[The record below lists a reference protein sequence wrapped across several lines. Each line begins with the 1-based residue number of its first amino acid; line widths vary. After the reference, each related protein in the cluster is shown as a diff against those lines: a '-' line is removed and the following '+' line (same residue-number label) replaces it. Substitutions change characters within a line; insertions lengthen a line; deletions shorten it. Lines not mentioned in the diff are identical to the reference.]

1 MVYEFLVKA
10 PDAGKRLDLFLAGQG
25 LDFSRSQIQKW
36 GEEGGVTVNGHPA
49 KAGYRLKTGEQV
61 VLTPKEP
68 DPILLKPEPIP
79 LLIVFEDPDLLVIDK
94 PAGLVVHPA
103 PGNYSGTL
111 VHALLHLGQNLS
123 TASGAFRPGIVHRL
137 DKDTSGLLIVAKND
151 LCHRALTN
159 QFQSGLIFKEYQAL
173 TWGTPPQRQ
182 GIIDRPIGRHPIDRK
197 KMAINEV
204 RGKPALTEWL
214 VLETYHPGINRL
226 RLRIKTGRT
235 HQIRVHL
242 AASGLPILGDP
253 LYGPKKR
260 GLKGLDPALATSLAS
275 LSRQM
280 LHAGRLAFA
289 HPRTQI
295 HMEFTSPWPADMSQL
310 IDLLKK
316 S

>member
-1 MVYEFLVKA
+1 
-10 PDAGKRLDLFLAGQG
+10 
-25 LDFSRSQIQKW
+25 
-36 GEEGGVTVNGHPA
+36 
-49 KAGYRLKTGEQV
+49 
-61 VLTPKEP
+61 
-68 DPILLKPEPIP
+68 EPIP
-79 LLIVFEDPDLLVIDK
+79 LQIVFEDSDLLVIDK

-111 VHALLHLGQNLS
+111 VHALLYLGQNLS
-123 TASGAFRPGIVHRL
+123 TAGGAFRPGIVHRL

-151 LCHRALTN
+151 LCHQALAR
-159 QFQSGLIFKEYQAL
+159 QFQSGFIFKEYQAL

-182 GIIDRPIGRHPIDRK
+182 GIINRPIGRHPIDRK
-197 KMAINEV
+197 KMAVNEV

-214 VLETYHPGINRL
+214 VLETYPPGVNRL

-242 AASGLPILGDP
+242 AALGLPILGDP
-253 LYGPKKR
+253 LYGSKKR
-260 GLKGLDPALATSLAS
+260 GLQGLNPALANGLAS

-280 LHAGRLAFA
+280 LHAGRLAFT
-289 HPRTQI
+289 HPRTQTQL
-295 HMEFTSPWPADMSQL
+295 EFTSPWPPDMNQL

>member
-1 MVYEFLVKA
+1 MVYEFIIQG

-36 GEEGGVTVNGHPA
+36 GEEGGVTVNSRPA
-49 KAGYRLKTGEQV
+49 KSGYRLKTGDQV
-61 VLTPKEP
+61 VLTPKES
-68 DPILLKPEPIP
+68 DPILLQPEPIP
-79 LLIVFEDPDLLVIDK
+79 LSIVFEDSDLLVIDK

-123 TASGAFRPGIVHRL
+123 TAGGIFRPGIVHRL

-151 LCHRALTN
+151 TCHQALTKL
-159 QFQSGLIFKEYQAL
+159 FQSGLIFKEYQAL

-182 GIIDRPIGRHPIDRK
+182 GTITRPIGRHPIDRK

-204 RGKPALTEWL
+204 RGKAALTEWL
-214 VLETYHPGINRL
+214 VLERYHPGINRL

-242 AASGLPILGDP
+242 AALGLPILGDP
-253 LYGPKKR
+253 LYGLKK
-260 GLKGLDPALATSLAS
+260 GGFKGLDPALSISLGS

-280 LHAGRLAFA
+280 LHAGRLAFS

-295 HMEFTSPWPADMSQL
+295 QLEFTSPWPADMSQL
-310 IDLLKK
+310 LDLLKK

>member
-1 MVYEFLVKA
+1 MVYEFIVQA

-25 LDFSRSQIQKW
+25 LEFSRSRIKKW
-36 GEEGGVTVNGHPA
+36 VEESAVTVTGLPA
-49 KAGYRLKTGEQV
+49 KAGYRLKTGERV
-61 VLTPKEP
+61 VLIPK
-68 DPILLKPEPIP
+68 DPAPLLLEPEPIP
-79 LLIVFEDPDLLVIDK
+79 LVIVFEDPDLLVVDK

-111 VHALLHLGQNLS
+111 VQALLHHGRDLS
-123 TASGAFRPGIVHRL
+123 TFGGTFRPGIVHRL

-151 LCHRALTN
+151 TCHQGLTG
-159 QFQSGLIFKEYQAL
+159 QFQSGLIFKEYQAIA
-173 TWGTPPQRQ
+173 WGKPPQEQ

-197 KMAINEV
+197 KMSVNAV
-204 RGKPALTEWL
+204 RGKAALTEWR
-214 VLETYHPGINRL
+214 VLEDYPAGIVRL
-226 RLRIKTGRT
+226 LVRIQTGRT

-242 AASGLPILGDP
+242 ASLGLPILGDP
-253 LYGPKKR
+253 LYGNKKR
-260 GLKGLDPALATSLAS
+260 TGQGLNPPLASVLAS

-280 LHAGRLAFA
+280 LHASHLAFT

-295 HMEFTSPWPADMSQL
+295 RLEFNSPCPPDMSQL

>member
-1 MVYEFLVKA
+1 MVYEYIVQA
-10 PDAGKRLDLFLAGQG
+10 PDAGKRLDLFLTGRG

-36 GEEGGVTVNGHPA
+36 GEEGGVTVNGQPA

-79 LLIVFEDPDLLVIDK
+79 LLIVFDDPDLLVIDK

-111 VHALLHLGQNLS
+111 VHALLHLGQDLS
-123 TASGAFRPGIVHRL
+123 TAGGAFRPGIVHRL
-137 DKDTSGLLIVAKND
+137 DKDTSGLLVVAKND
-151 LCHRALTN
+151 FCHQALTR

-173 TWGTPPQRQ
+173 TWGTPPQSQ
-182 GIIDRPIGRHPIDRK
+182 GIITRPIGRHPVDRK
-197 KMAINEV
+197 KMAVNEV
-204 RGKPALTEWL
+204 RGRTALTEWL
-214 VLETYHPGINRL
+214 VLETYPPGINRL
-226 RLRIKTGRT
+226 QLRIKTGRT

-242 AASGLPILGDP
+242 AALGLPILGDP
-253 LYGPKKR
+253 LYGLKKK
-260 GLKGLDPALATSLAS
+260 GLKGLDPDLAAGLAS

-280 LHAGRLAFA
+280 LHAGRLAFS
-289 HPRTQI
+289 HPRSQI
-295 HMEFTSPWPADMSQL
+295 RLEFTSPWPADMSQL

>member
-1 MVYEFLVKA
+1 MVYEYIVQT
-10 PDAGKRLDLFLAGQG
+10 PDAGKRLDLFLTGRG

-36 GEEGGVTVNGHPA
+36 GEEGGVTVNGQPA

-68 DPILLKPEPIP
+68 EPILLKPEPIP
-79 LLIVFEDPDLLVIDK
+79 LVVVFEDPDLLVIDK

-111 VHALLHLGQNLS
+111 VQALLHLGQDLS
-123 TASGAFRPGIVHRL
+123 TAGGAFRPGIVHRL

-151 LCHRALTN
+151 ICHQALTR

-182 GIIDRPIGRHPIDRK
+182 GIITRPIGRHPVDRK
-197 KMAINEV
+197 KMAVNEV
-204 RGKPALTEWL
+204 RGRSALTEWL
-214 VLETYHPGINRL
+214 VLETYPPGINRL
-226 RLRIKTGRT
+226 QLRIKTGRT
-235 HQIRVHL
+235 HQIRVHC
-242 AASGLPILGDP
+242 AALGLPILGDP
-253 LYGPKKR
+253 LYGSKKR
-260 GLKGLDPALATSLAS
+260 GSKGLDPDLAAGLAS

-280 LHAGRLAFA
+280 LHAGRLAFS
-289 HPRTQI
+289 HPRTQLRL
-295 HMEFTSPWPADMSQL
+295 EFTSPWPADMSQL

>member
-1 MVYEFLVKA
+1 
-10 PDAGKRLDLFLAGQG
+10 
-25 LDFSRSQIQKW
+25 
-36 GEEGGVTVNGHPA
+36 VNGHPA

-79 LLIVFEDPDLLVIDK
+79 LVIVFEDPDLLVIDK

-111 VHALLHLGQNLS
+111 VQALLHLGQNLS
-123 TASGAFRPGIVHRL
+123 TAGGAFRPGIVHRL

-151 LCHRALTN
+151 PCHQALTK

-182 GIIDRPIGRHPIDRK
+182 GIINRPIGRHPIDRK

-214 VLETYHPGINRL
+214 VMETYHPGINRL

-242 AASGLPILGDP
+242 AALGLPILGDP
-253 LYGPKKR
+253 LYGLKKR
-260 GLKGLDPALATSLAS
+260 GLKGLDPALAISLAS

-280 LHAGRLAFA
+280 LHAGRLAFT

-295 HMEFTSPWPADMSQL
+295 QLEFTSPWPPDLSQL
-310 IDLLKK
+310 LDLLKK

>member
-1 MVYEFLVKA
+1 MVYEYIVQT
-10 PDAGKRLDLFLAGQG
+10 PDAGKRLDLFLTGRG

-36 GEEGGVTVNGHPA
+36 GEEGGVTVNGQPA

-68 DPILLKPEPIP
+68 EPILLKPEPIP
-79 LLIVFEDPDLLVIDK
+79 LVVVFEDPDLLVIDK

-111 VHALLHLGQNLS
+111 VQALLHLGQNSS
-123 TASGAFRPGIVHRL
+123 TAGGAFRPGIVHRL

-151 LCHRALTN
+151 ICHQALTR

-182 GIIDRPIGRHPIDRK
+182 GIITRPIGRHPVDRK
-197 KMAINEV
+197 KMAVNEV
-204 RGKPALTEWL
+204 RGRSALTEWL
-214 VLETYHPGINRL
+214 VLETYPPGINRL
-226 RLRIKTGRT
+226 QLRIKTGRT
-235 HQIRVHL
+235 HQIRVHC
-242 AASGLPILGDP
+242 AALGLPILGDP
-253 LYGPKKR
+253 LYGSKKR
-260 GLKGLDPALATSLAS
+260 GLKGLDPDLAAGLAS

-280 LHAGRLAFA
+280 LHAGRLAFS
-289 HPRTQI
+289 HPRTQLRL
-295 HMEFTSPWPADMSQL
+295 EFTSPWPADMSQL